1 MKKLICF
8 MTAAVMAVMLFAGV
22 AGAAEIPL
30 DGSWPEETIK
40 IGVEVF
46 DTTDE
51 TTLGTLAY
59 FDYLTNYYNVE
70 FICSES
76 IGSAEDELAFISSCA
91 AAGCKAFISVYNV
104 SRETE
109 VKQVTD
115 MGMYYWSVDRDMDE
129 QFADNEYFLGGFLPV
144 VDGLDVE
151 GTGDFLLGYE
161 LAYTLAA
168 GGSKHIAFC
177 NGGADFGIQMFIERQ
192 DGFFAGIEAARA
204 DGYDV
209 AFDPAAD
216 VVSGF
221 PGTDDFAA
229 RQTQVIAGDY
239 DAVAASF
246 SGVAVWLQP
255 IIDSGKI
262 GQIKLAGVD
271 AVNETM
277 VDISAGGFIGA
288 LVYECQELCF
298 GNAIPMILN
307 AVNGHMDLLKGEE
320 GYCAVPVNRWTFKTA
335 EDIAAVYN
343 KHEAGEYYVTAED
356 IAQFLPEFNP
366 DTTRDEF
373 INFYRSKTLENALA
387 E

>member
-115 MGMYYWSVDRDMDE
+115 RGMYY
-129 QFADNEYFLGGFLPV
+129 
-144 VDGLDVE
+144 
-151 GTGDFLLGYE
+151 
-161 LAYTLAA
+161 
-168 GGSKHIAFC
+168 
-177 NGGADFGIQMFIERQ
+177 
-192 DGFFAGIEAARA
+192 
-204 DGYDV
+204 
-209 AFDPAAD
+209 
-216 VVSGF
+216 
-221 PGTDDFAA
+221 
-229 RQTQVIAGDY
+229 
-239 DAVAASF
+239 
-246 SGVAVWLQP
+246 
-255 IIDSGKI
+255 
-262 GQIKLAGVD
+262 
-271 AVNETM
+271 
-277 VDISAGGFIGA
+277 
-288 LVYECQELCF
+288 
-298 GNAIPMILN
+298 
-307 AVNGHMDLLKGEE
+307 
-320 GYCAVPVNRWTFKTA
+320 
-335 EDIAAVYN
+335 
-343 KHEAGEYYVTAED
+343 
-356 IAQFLPEFNP
+356 
-366 DTTRDEF
+366 
-373 INFYRSKTLENALA
+373 
-387 E
+387 